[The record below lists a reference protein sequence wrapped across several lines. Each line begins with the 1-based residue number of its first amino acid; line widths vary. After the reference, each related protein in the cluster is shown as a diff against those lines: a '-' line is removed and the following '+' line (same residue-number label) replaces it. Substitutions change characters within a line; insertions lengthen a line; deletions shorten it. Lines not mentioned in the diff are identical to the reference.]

1 MRLGRWSV
9 GRLLIFYTYGRGLSF
24 FFKVRNIENAIP
36 IEIFGI
42 IIRLT
47 TMIAAVDRGGDKG
60 SFFEAGDVVVE
71 VAYYYFMDIV
81 EPSVLKKPP

>member
-1 MRLGRWSV
+1 MVLRLKRQKV

-24 FFKVRNIENAIP
+24 FFKVGNIENAIP

-42 IIRLT
+42 INRLT
-47 TMIAAVDRGGDKG
+47 TMIAAGDRGGDKG

-71 VAYYYFMDIV
+71 VAYYYFIDIV
-81 EPSVLKKPP
+81 KPRVLKK